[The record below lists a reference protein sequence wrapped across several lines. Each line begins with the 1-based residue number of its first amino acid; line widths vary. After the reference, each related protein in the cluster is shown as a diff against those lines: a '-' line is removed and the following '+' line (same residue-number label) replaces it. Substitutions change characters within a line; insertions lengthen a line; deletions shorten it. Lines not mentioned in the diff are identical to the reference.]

1 MSATSAQNRLADI
14 HNPAEYFYLL
24 VDPLAGYDEHARI
37 GIPGLQATLGDDAL
51 AIVRRA
57 DLAHEPDLCPR
68 LVVLAAPGTSPDP
81 DLVDASIRH
90 AEREA
95 EYDRRY
101 VCGWLSSAT
110 QPDRLASGIAERCIV
125 EAGAESRY
133 VPFYEPVRAELL
145 ASTSIEDANVW
156 RGPVSDWLYPDAS
169 GVVTRLPRAKTSAQR
184 ISDYGVSVQAGVP
197 WVVRLLAAWRTAQMD
212 DLSYAPARWRGAHL
226 LPPDAA
232 AQAYG
237 QLLDA
242 SHLGL
247 SDLTDQLV
255 FALHRLFIHP
265 RLDTHPQVR
274 NAIARTATGETSLAE
289 QFDKFSD
296 AMWAQIVATLT

>member
-1 MSATSAQNRLADI
+1 MSATSAQNWLPDA
-14 HNPAEYFYLL
+14 HNSAEYFYLL
-24 VDPLAGYDEHARI
+24 VDPLAGYDEYARI
-37 GIPGLQATLGDDAL
+37 GIPRLLATLGDHAL
-51 AIVRRA
+51 TVVPRA
-57 DLAHEPDLCPR
+57 DLAHEPDMCPR
-68 LVVLAAPGTSPDP
+68 LVVLSAPGASPDP

-95 EYDRRY
+95 GYDRRY
-101 VCGWLSSAT
+101 VCGWLSSAC
-110 QPDRLASGIAERCIV
+110 QPERLASSIAERCIV
-125 EAGAESRY
+125 EAGGESRF
-133 VPFYEPVRAELL
+133 VPFYEPVRMELL

-156 RGPVSDWLYPDAS
+156 RGPVSDWLYPDAG
-169 GVVTRLPRAKTSAQR
+169 GVVTRLPRAKTTAQR
-184 ISDYGVSVQAGVP
+184 ISDHGVSVQAGAP
-197 WVVRLLAAWRTAQMD
+197 WVVRLLAAWRTSQMD
-212 DLSYAPARWRGAHL
+212 DLSYAPARWRGSSP

-274 NAIARTATGETSLAE
+274 NAIARAAAGETSLGE
-289 QFDKFSD
+289 QLDTFSD
-296 AMWAQIVATLT
+296 AMWARIVVTLS